1 MVIIRLLM
9 MLTCIQNGRMVED
22 DKKIHLL
29 NSVNLAPIQGQL
41 VPMAVPLSGPRMES
55 GLTYSAPPPPGPL
68 TTSTPASQPP
78 VSALKNV
85 AMVSVPVEDDLRKPQ
100 EPELGKQVG
109 KIRKEKTPGKL

>member
-1 MVIIRLLM
+1 

-85 AMVSVPVEDDLRKPQ
+85 AMVSVPVEDDLRKPP